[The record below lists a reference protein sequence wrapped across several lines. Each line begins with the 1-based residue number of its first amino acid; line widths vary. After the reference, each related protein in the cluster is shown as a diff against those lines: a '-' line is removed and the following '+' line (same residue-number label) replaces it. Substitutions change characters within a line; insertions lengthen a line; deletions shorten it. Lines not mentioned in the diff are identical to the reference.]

1 MKKNKLT
8 KIIAIMGCLSVL
20 TGCSSLK
27 ASLSDDNSFKEY
39 KNASETKSVL
49 VCVYDDG
56 TESIFVDRYKKVMY
70 AYEHIGY
77 GGGMSLLVNEDG
89 SPRIFEGDLSDYD

>member
-1 MKKNKLT
+1 MKNNKLT
-8 KIIAIMGCLSVL
+8 KTIAIIGCLGIL

-27 ASLSDDNSFKEY
+27 ATVGDDNTFNEF

-49 VCVYDDG
+49 VCIYNDG
-56 TESIFVDRYKKVMY
+56 QESIFVDRYKKVMY

-77 GGGMSLLVNEDG
+77 GGGMTLLVNEDG
-89 SPRIFEGDLSDYD
+89 SPRIFEGDLSNYD

>member
-1 MKKNKLT
+1 
-8 KIIAIMGCLSVL
+8 MGCLSVL

-49 VCVYDDG
+49 VCVYDAG
-56 TESIFVDRYKKVMY
+56 TESIFVDRWEQVRDG
-70 AYEHIGY
+70 YEDIGY
-77 GGGMSLLVNEDG
+77 GGGMTLLVNEDG
-89 SPRIFEGDLSDYD
+89 SSRIFEGDLSDYD